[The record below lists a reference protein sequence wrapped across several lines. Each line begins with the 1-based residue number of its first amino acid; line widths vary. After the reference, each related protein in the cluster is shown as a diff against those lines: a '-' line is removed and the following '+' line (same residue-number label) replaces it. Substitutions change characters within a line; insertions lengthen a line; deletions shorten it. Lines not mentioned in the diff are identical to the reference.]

1 MCTRMMRFGG
11 PGELITTRVHNIRT
25 SAIDSMRYPAHRQ
38 HLLHVTPCTYTAA
51 LLRMHP
57 AFLRVDFMMRG
68 GCSGGGSEAS
78 GGRGDLHAR
87 RTHDGGG
94 AFISVGIDHHR

>member
-1 MCTRMMRFGG
+1 MC
-11 PGELITTRVHNIRT
+11 
-25 SAIDSMRYPAHRQ
+25 YPT
-38 HLLHVTPCTYTAA
+38 HVTPCTYITAG

-68 GCSGGGSEAS
+68 GSSGGGSEAS
-78 GGRGDLHAR
+78 GGRGDPHAR

-94 AFISVGIDHHR
+94 AFISVGTNHQR